1 MRFNQKDVKIRSSP
15 EGSDF
20 VLQNKEHCMKI
31 GEAKVVYRGQIQ
43 AYQEQKNILTK
54 QKQVLEEKMKYFPE
68 AKELFAEEAATLE
81 LTINALNE
89 KQSEYQDY
97 LSKLNQQWMGQV
109 NALTAKQQGEAM
121 EEYNQDLMK
130 IMEVARRLMK
140 GAVVPPTDE
149 KKLMEY
155 SMELYQAAK
164 NIGSLAKQ
172 KEKEEYDSLWDE
184 EEERATPEDPM
195 EAADNKEA
203 FSSGPVIVDVADTV
217 ASVETPEG

>member
-1 MRFNQKDVKIRSSP
+1 
-15 EGSDF
+15 
-20 VLQNKEHCMKI
+20 MKI
-31 GEAKVVYRGQIQ
+31 GEAKVIYCNQIS
-43 AYQEQKNILTK
+43 AYQEQKNILAK
-54 QKQVLEEKMKYFPE
+54 QKQALEEKMKYSPE

-81 LTINALNE
+81 LTINALDE

-164 NIGSLAKQ
+164 NIGALAKQ
-172 KEKEEYDSLWDE
+172 KEKEEYDSLWKDE
-184 EEERATPEDPM
+184 EEKSAPEDPM
-195 EAADNKEA
+195 EVADNKEA
-203 FSSGPVIVDVADTV
+203 FSSGPAIVDVADTM
-217 ASVETPEG
+217 ASVEPVES

>member
-1 MRFNQKDVKIRSSP
+1 
-15 EGSDF
+15 
-20 VLQNKEHCMKI
+20 MKI
-31 GEAKVVYRGQIQ
+31 GEAKVIYRNQIS
-43 AYQEQKNILTK
+43 AYQEQKNILAK
-54 QKQVLEEKMKYFPE
+54 QKQALEEKMKYDPE
-68 AKELFAEEAATLE
+68 AKKLFAEEAATLE
-81 LTINALNE
+81 LTIDALDK

-130 IMEVARRLMK
+130 VMEVARRLMK
-140 GAVVPPTDE
+140 GAVVPPQDE

-164 NIGSLAKQ
+164 NIGALTKQ

-184 EEERATPEDPM
+184 KEDKSAPEDPM
-195 EAADNKEA
+195 EVADNKEA
-203 FSSGPVIVDVADTV
+203 FSSGPTIVNVADTM
-217 ASVETPEG
+217 ASVEKSEQ